1 MNEFTKQEA
10 GMSPTPAIEALSC
23 HWFSGTGN
31 TLWALRRLCG
41 HLTGHGITHDLHALP
56 GPPPEALSKT
66 TALGLAF
73 PVYAQGPPPFV
84 VRWLRDLPMASHPI
98 PVVVL
103 STMAG
108 MSGLVKRPVAA
119 LLRAKGYHPWAVCE
133 LRMPPNYIHQLGD
146 ARREAVIRA
155 AADATLANFAEA
167 LANGTAA
174 WPWRPPMPGGLA
186 CAQAVFR
193 PLAGWLGRGFRAD
206 PDRCTRCGLCARLCP
221 VGNIA
226 FTAPAPPSFGGH
238 CEQCLRCLNH
248 CPANAIVP
256 HRLPFLF
263 RPAYRCPESSLAELV
278 PPHGALSPMPK

>member
-1 MNEFTKQEA
+1 M
-10 GMSPTPAIEALSC
+10 AIDRLSF

-31 TLWALRRLCG
+31 TRWALHRLEA
-41 HLTGHGITHDLHALP
+41 HLVPHGIAVEAHPLP
-56 GPPPEALSKT
+56 GPPPEPLPET

-84 VRWLRDLPMASHPI
+84 VRWLRALPVASRPV

-108 MSGLVKRPVAA
+108 MSGLVKGPLARI
-119 LLRAKGYHPWAVCE
+119 LRAKGYRPWAVRE
-133 LRMPPNYIHQLGD
+133 LRMPPNYIHQLGNP
-146 ARREAVIRA
+146 RQEATIRH
-155 AADATLANFAEA
+155 AADAALAKFAEQLAN
-167 LANGTAA
+167 NTAA

-193 PLAGWLGRGFRAD
+193 PLAGWLGHGFRAD
-206 PDRCTRCGLCARLCP
+206 PDRCTRCELCVRLCP
-221 VGNIA
+221 VGNIRL
-226 FTAPAPPSFGGH
+226 APPSPPTFAHH

-248 CPANAIVP
+248 CPADAIAP

-263 RPAYRCPESSLAELV
+263 RPPYHCPDAEIAAEV
-278 PPHGALSPMPK
+278 IPRPQEPPATPK